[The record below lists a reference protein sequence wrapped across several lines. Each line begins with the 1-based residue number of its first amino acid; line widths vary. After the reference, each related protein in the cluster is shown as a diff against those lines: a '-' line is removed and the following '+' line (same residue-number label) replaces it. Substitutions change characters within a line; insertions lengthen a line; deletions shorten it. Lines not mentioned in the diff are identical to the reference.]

1 MKCKKCGSE
10 DFEIKIVDIINEKD
24 HHSAIDLV
32 LVIAWL
38 VAIFSGIYIASI
50 LFGSDTSS
58 GKLLEAIA
66 GTLTDAVEVVLLWK
80 VFSGSVLTIIV
91 CKLYNKLLPY
101 KVIPVKKA
109 VCKSCGNEQDDTE

>member
-10 DFEIKIVDIINEKD
+10 DFEIKIVDIVNEKD
-24 HHSAIDLV
+24 HHSAIDFV
-32 LVIAWL
+32 LVMAWL
-38 VAIFSGIYIASI
+38 AAIFSG
-50 LFGSDTSS
+50 LFVAIMLFQS
-58 GKLLEAIA
+58 GESAANLFEAIA
-66 GTLTDAVEVVLLWK
+66 GTLTDAVQVVLLWK

-109 VCKSCGNEQDDTE
+109 VCKGCGAEQDENE